1 MNTAQELTTRYGDLR
16 IDRQDI
22 RDQPALSLDMR
33 SLTSDHP
40 IDGDDRMMPPGTF
53 TLSLFAAEE
62 GDVPVGEIRLILKG
76 VEVSLVGHLT
86 GRTGVV
92 EVTPE
97 HLTAAASDDG
107 YRGTLVGWIT
117 GAES

>member
-1 MNTAQELTTRYGDLR
+1 MNAISTRYGDLK

-22 RDQPALSLDMR
+22 RDRPALSLDMR
-33 SLTSDHP
+33 SLTNEGP
-40 IDGDDRMMPPGTF
+40 PETPDDKMLPAGTF

-62 GDVPVGEIRLILKG
+62 GDVPVGEIRLMLNG

-86 GRTGVV
+86 GREGIV

-97 HLTAAASDDG
+97 HLTAAAADAG
-107 YRGTLVGWIT
+107 YRGTLVAWIT
-117 GAES
+117 GGES